1 MLYEEYD
8 SKMPDKMEELIKL
21 PGIGRKSA
29 NVIQCCF

>member
-21 PGIGRKSA
+21 PGIGRK
-29 NVIQCCF
+29 VQM